1 MSAQCPLE
9 RRTGALQTDSIAVV
23 LAVVIAAQA
32 SQTDF
37 MAMALITKTETEN
50 PAQLGVKIRMK
61 RGVPAEVKA

>member
-1 MSAQCPLE
+1 MPTRAKNWRPSV
-9 RRTGALQTDSIAVV
+9 QTDSIAVV